1 MFTTVFCLR
10 LCKQKMDFTPTIQG
24 LNLLLVKIGVS
35 KKILLD
41 LLLDE

>member
-1 MFTTVFCLR
+1 ME
-10 LCKQKMDFTPTIQG
+10 FTPTIRG
-24 LNLLLVKIGVS
+24 LNLLLVKNGVS

>member
-1 MFTTVFCLR
+1 MEFTH
-10 LCKQKMDFTPTIQG
+10 TIRG
-24 LNLLLVKIGVS
+24 LNLLLVKNAVS